1 MKSISL
7 TTKALLLAAATPFA
21 FAGTA
26 AFAQDATTPAPAP
39 APAPAQESPAA
50 TPVQNAVNATTDQTD
65 PATAQTPGDEIVV
78 TGSLFRR
85 TDTET
90 PSPVTVLTSETL
102 QRAGVTT

>member
-26 AFAQDATTPAPAP
+26 AFAQDATAS
-39 APAPAQESPAA
+39 APAQESPAA

-65 PATAQTPGDEIVV
+65 PAAAQTAGDEIVV

-90 PSPVTVLTSETL
+90 PSPVTVLTSQTL
-102 QRAGVTT
+102 QRAGVT